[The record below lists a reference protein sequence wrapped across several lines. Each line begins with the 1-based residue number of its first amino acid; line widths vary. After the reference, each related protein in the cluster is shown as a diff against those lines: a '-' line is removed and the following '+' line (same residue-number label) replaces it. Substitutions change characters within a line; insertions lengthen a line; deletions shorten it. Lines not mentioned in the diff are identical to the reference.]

1 MARISAGGVA
11 WWQPLLAAALLAAT
25 AVLIV
30 RAVAGMFR
38 AQALLAGK
46 RFNLKAY
53 LQALAGKI

>member
-1 MARISAGGVA
+1 MPQGNMFKKLLIAHRGEIAVRILRV
-11 WWQPLLAAALLAAT
+11 
-25 AVLIV
+25 
-30 RAVAGMFR
+30 VAGMFR